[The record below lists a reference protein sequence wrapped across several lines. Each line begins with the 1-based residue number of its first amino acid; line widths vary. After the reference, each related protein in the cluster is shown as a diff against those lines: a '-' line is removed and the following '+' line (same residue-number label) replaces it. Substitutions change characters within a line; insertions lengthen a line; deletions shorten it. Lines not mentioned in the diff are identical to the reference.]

1 MDTEHQVVIIGGGF
15 AGLNAAKTLKHAQV
29 KITLIDRRNFHLFQ
43 PLLYQV
49 ATGDLSAA
57 NIASPLR
64 TILRKQKNVHVV
76 MDEVTGFDVADKKV
90 LLKGGEVGYD
100 SLIVAAG
107 GDHNYYGNDR
117 WQPYAPGLKY
127 LEDAFDIRNRIFSAF
142 ENAENEKDSEKQ
154 KQWMSFVIVGGGS
167 TGMELAGSLAEIA
180 TDTIRSEYN
189 SIDPSG
195 WKITLVEGI
204 DRLIPQYPIS
214 LSNRARKELER
225 KGIRVLTGAMVSE
238 IDDNGVTLKIG
249 ENSEFIPSKTV
260 IWAAGVKA
268 SPLGKALSD
277 AAGCELDRGGR
288 VIVDSRLN
296 VPGHPD
302 IFVVG
307 DLAHVKNGNGNSLPG
322 LAPVAIQEGDYAA
335 NSILKALRGKT
346 VEPFK
351 YLNRGMMSIV
361 GRGSAVAV
369 LRGHEYSGTFA
380 WLLWLFVHLMYIVQF
395 GNRLLIMTQWAWEYF
410 SRNHHA
416 RLLTEKRECLG

>member
-1 MDTEHQVVIIGGGF
+1 MDIEHQVVIIGGGF
-15 AGLNAAKTLKHAQV
+15 AGLNAAKTLKHAPV

-64 TILRKQKNVHVV
+64 TILRKQKNAHVV
-76 MDEVTGFDVADKKV
+76 MDEVTGFDVANKKA

-117 WQPYAPGLKY
+117 WQPYAPSLKF
-127 LEDAFDIRNRIFSAF
+127 LEDAFDIRNRIVRAF
-142 ENAENEKDSEKQ
+142 ENAEKEKDVEKQ
-154 KQWMSFVIVGGGS
+154 KQWMSFVVVGGGA

-180 TDTIRSEYN
+180 TDTVRSEYN
-189 SIDPSG
+189 SIDPSC
-195 WKITLVEGI
+195 WKITLVEGL
-204 DRLIPQYPIS
+204 DRLIPQYPQR
-214 LSNRARKELER
+214 LSYQARKVLES
-225 KGIRVLTGAMVSE
+225 KGIRILTGAMVSE
-238 IDDNGVTLKIG
+238 IDDSGVVLKIG
-249 ENSEFIPSKTV
+249 ETTEFIPSKTV

-277 AAGCELDRGGR
+277 ATGCELDKGGR

-296 VPGHPD
+296 IPGHPE

-307 DLAHVKNGNGNSLPG
+307 DLAHVNGSNGNSLPG
-322 LAPVAIQEGDYAA
+322 LAPVAIQEGEYAA
-335 NSILKALRGKT
+335 HCIMKMISGRTA
-346 VEPFK
+346 EPFK
-351 YLNRGMMSIV
+351 YFNRGMMSIL

-380 WLLWLFVHLMYIVQF
+380 WLLWLFVHLMYILQF

-416 RLLTEKRECLG
+416 RLLTEKRDRLD